1 MRNRQQ
7 SNNKGHYILTLLL
20 IIFCLVATN
29 LNVGLVIQ
37 NAYGSS
43 LENLEVASKDAENTD
58 GENSGNTDSQ
68 DFNNG
73 GGFI

>member
-1 MRNRQQ
+1 
-7 SNNKGHYILTLLL
+7 
-20 IIFCLVATN
+20 

-43 LENLEVASKDAENTD
+43 LENLEEEIPEYTENAD
-58 GENSGNTDSQ
+58 GENSGNIDSQ